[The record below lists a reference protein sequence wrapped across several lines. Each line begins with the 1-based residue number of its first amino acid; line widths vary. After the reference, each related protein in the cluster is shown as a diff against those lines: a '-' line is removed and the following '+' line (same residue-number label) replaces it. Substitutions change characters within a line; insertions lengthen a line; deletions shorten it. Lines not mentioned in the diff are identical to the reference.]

1 MTTELL
7 ITILIAIVGWIWAI
21 AQFCYKRKWQK
32 KDLLASRRYDAYSQY
47 MRKCEEIN
55 EHMRKDPKMIYD
67 TIIKSFSEILIGKN
81 QEEINDALVKFNRQ
95 LLEYV
100 KQFTTPL
107 SIINQE
113 LNSLLIIA
121 SNELIKK
128 LNEQKDLIT
137 DFNNEMQN
145 CLNSINIK
153 DGNSFQKLRTI
164 GQENR
169 WKRFTSLNNEIISL
183 MRKEIGAK

>member
-1 MTTELL
+1 
-7 ITILIAIVGWIWAI
+7 
-21 AQFCYKRKWQK
+21 
-32 KDLLASRRYDAYSQY
+32 